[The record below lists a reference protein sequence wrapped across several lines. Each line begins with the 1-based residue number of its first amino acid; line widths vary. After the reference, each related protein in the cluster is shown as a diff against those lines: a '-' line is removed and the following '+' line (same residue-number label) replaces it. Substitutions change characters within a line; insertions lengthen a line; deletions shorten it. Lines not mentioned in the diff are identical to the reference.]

1 MGVVLV
7 YAGLLALLLGS
18 ICVLKPIPLLRIGSR
33 RRGAAV
39 LGSGVALAVVG
50 AALPAPLMES
60 SPSRMRL
67 DDFVPVYQFNE
78 VHGARVHAGPDRV
91 YAAIKAVTPGEIR
104 FYRTLTWI
112 RSPRLSS
119 GGQEGLLN
127 AAPSKPI
134 VDAAVASGFLVLAE
148 VPDRELVLGTPPG
161 PVKIA
166 INFIVEDEGNG
177 WSKVR
182 TETRVFATSPRA
194 RRAFA
199 VYWRLIYPGSALIR
213 RMWLDAI
220 GRRAE
225 GTA

>member
-1 MGVVLV
+1 MGVFLV
-7 YAGLLALLLGS
+7 YTGLLGLLLGS
-18 ICVLKPIPLLRIGSR
+18 ICVLRPIQLLRIGSR

-39 LGSGVALAVVG
+39 LGLGVALAVVG

-60 SPSRMRL
+60 SPGRMRL
-67 DDFVPVYQFNE
+67 DDFVPLYQFNE
-78 VHGARVHAGPDRV
+78 VHQTRVHAGTDRV
-91 YAAIKAVTPGEIR
+91 FAAIKAVTPGDIR
-104 FYRTLTWI
+104 LYRTLTWI

-119 GGQEGLLN
+119 GGREGLLN
-127 AAPSKPI
+127 AAPAKPI
-134 VDAAVASGFLVLAE
+134 VDAAVASGFLVLAD

-166 INFIVEDEGNG
+166 INFLVEDEGDG
-177 WSKVR
+177 WSRVR

-225 GTA
+225 G